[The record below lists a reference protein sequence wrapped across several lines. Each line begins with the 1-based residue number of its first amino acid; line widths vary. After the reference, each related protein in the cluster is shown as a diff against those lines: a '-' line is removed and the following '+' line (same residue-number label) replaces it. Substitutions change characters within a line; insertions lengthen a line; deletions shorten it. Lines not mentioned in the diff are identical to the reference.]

1 MRPSELPVAITSAEC
16 FRRGEEEEIEEEEVK
31 EQSESIGCG
40 WPGKRSTL
48 SPQPRFR
55 SKIDKTPSWVPTT
68 TPVPLFH
75 AS

>member
-16 FRRGEEEEIEEEEVK
+16 FRRGEEEEEAEEVK

-68 TPVPLFH
+68 TLVPLFH